1 MGHGN
6 FVLCE
11 NCRYEREFMLGSGM
25 MYFGLDQIIQFLDKK
40 SYEEVSKILEKNSNP
55 HYKSDG
61 HCVYQCQQCFS
72 VREKLHLLI
81 SDENKKI
88 IYRTSSNCSK
98 CKTKRKR
105 VQEKDDLLH
114 QMICPTCKNKELFV
128 NGGLCWD

>member
-6 FVLCE
+6 FVFCE
-11 NCRYEREFMLGSGM
+11 SCGYEREFMLGSGM

-40 SYEEVSKILEKNSNP
+40 SYEEVSKILEENSNP

-61 HCVYQCQQCFS
+61 HCVYQCQKCFS

-88 IYRTSSNCSK
+88 IYRTQSNCSK

-105 VQEKDDLLH
+105 VKEKNDLLH
-114 QMICPTCKNKELFV
+114 QMMCPKCKTKELNV
-128 NGGLCWD
+128 NGGMCWD

>member
-6 FVLCE
+6 FVFCE
-11 NCRYEREFMLGSGM
+11 SCGYEREFMLGSGM
-25 MYFGLDQIIQFLDKK
+25 MYFGLDQIIQFLDNK
-40 SYEEVSKILEKNSNP
+40 SYEEVSKILEENSNP

-61 HCVYQCQQCFS
+61 HCVYQCQKCFS

-88 IYRTSSNCSK
+88 IYRTQSNCSK

-105 VQEKDDLLH
+105 VKEKNDLLH
-114 QMICPTCKNKELFV
+114 QMMCPKCKTKELNV
-128 NGGLCWD
+128 NGGMCWD

>member
-11 NCRYEREFMLGSGM
+11 SCGYEREFMLGSGM
-25 MYFGLDQIIQFLDKK
+25 MYFDLNQIIQSLDKK
-40 SYEEVSKILEKNSNP
+40 SYEEISKILKKNPNP

-61 HCVYQCQQCFS
+61 HCVYQCRQCFS

-88 IYRTSSNCSK
+88 IYRTFSNCSK
-98 CKTKRKR
+98 CKIKRKR
-105 VQEKDDLLH
+105 VQEKNDLLH
-114 QMICPTCKNKELFV
+114 QMICPKCKNKELFV

>member
-6 FVLCE
+6 FVFCE
-11 NCRYEREFMLGSGM
+11 NCGYEREFMLGSGM

-40 SYEEVSKILEKNSNP
+40 SYEDVSKILAKNSNT

-61 HCVYQCQQCFS
+61 HCAYQCQKCFS

-88 IYRTSSNCSK
+88 IYRTQSNCSK

-105 VQEKDDLLH
+105 VQEKNDLLH
-114 QMICPTCKNKELFV
+114 QMMCPKCKTKELNV
-128 NGGLCWD
+128 RGGLRWD